1 MTDSNSLDL
10 TRFLELLDVHG
21 PELARWP
28 EPLQGAARELL
39 AASPSAREARQHALE
54 LAALLDAA
62 EEILPS
68 AALLSRIAALP
79 ARQPRGWA
87 AWWPFGNPVAPL
99 MGWAA
104 AAAFGLVVGSGAIP
118 LLDPSAELDAP
129 ASDADAD
136 GSAGLGTA
144 LGPEPG
150 ATDPSLQAMTAEGET
165 TADEDWSDLEL
176 ALGIGLDWEE
186 EP

>member
-10 TRFLELLDVHG
+10 TRFQELLDVHG
-21 PELARWP
+21 PELVRWP
-28 EPLQGAARELL
+28 EPLQGAARALL
-39 AASPSAREARQHALE
+39 AASPGAREAQRQALE

-62 EEILPS
+62 PEILPS

-104 AAAFGLVVGSGAIP
+104 AAAFGLVVGSGSIP
-118 LLDPSAELDAP
+118 LLDPSAEADLA
-129 ASDADAD
+129 ASDADAED
-136 GSAGLGTA
+136 GAGLESDSA
-144 LGPEPG
+144 
-150 ATDPSLQAMTAEGET
+150 ATEAPRQAAAEGE
-165 TADEDWSDLEL
+165 AASDEDWNDLEL
-176 ALGIGLDWEE
+176 ALGIGWDWEE

>member
-10 TRFLELLDVHG
+10 TRFQELLDVHG
-21 PELARWP
+21 PELVRWP
-28 EPLQGAARELL
+28 EPVQEAARELL
-39 AASPSAREARQHALE
+39 AASPDAREAQQYALE

-62 EEILPS
+62 PEIVPS

-104 AAAFGLVVGSGAIP
+104 AAAFGLVVGSGSIP
-118 LLDPSAELDAP
+118 LLDPSAELDVA
-129 ASDADAD
+129 ASDADAED
-136 GSAGLGTA
+136 SVGLES
-144 LGPEPG
+144 EP
-150 ATDPSLQAMTAEGET
+150 ATTEASGQAATAESE
-165 TADEDWSDLEL
+165 AASDEDWNDLEL